1 MALHYEIKIKGTLD
15 ESWSDWFD
23 GLTIT
28 HDAAGDTLLEGAVR
42 DQTALY
48 GLIAKAR
55 DLGLTLIAVEQCTTA
70 MTTDPAALPGCTT
83 DLSQ

>member
-1 MALHYEIKIKGTLD
+1 MPLHYQIKVKGALD
-15 ESWSDWFD
+15 DDWSAWFD

-28 HDAAGDTLLEGAVR
+28 HDTAGDTLLEGAIR

-55 DLGLTLIAVEQCTTA
+55 DLGLTLIAVEQRTTV
-70 MTTDPAALPGCTT
+70 
-83 DLSQ
+83 

>member
-1 MALHYEIKIKGTLD
+1 MALHYQIKVTGVLD
-15 ESWSDWFD
+15 EDWSDWFD

-28 HDAAGDTLLEGAVR
+28 HDATGDTILEGAVR

-55 DLGLTLIAVEQCTTA
+55 DLGLSLIAVEQHTTA
-70 MTTDPAALPGCTT
+70 MNTDPAAPLGRTT